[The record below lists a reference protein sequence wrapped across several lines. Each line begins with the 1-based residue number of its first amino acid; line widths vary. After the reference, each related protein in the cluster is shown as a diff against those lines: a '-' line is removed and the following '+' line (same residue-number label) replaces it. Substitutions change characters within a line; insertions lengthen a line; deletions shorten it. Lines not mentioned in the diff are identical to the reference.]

1 MSFQSIR
8 IQEFLSSCL
17 RLERLTNQYL
27 EINRAFTIDNF
38 EKIPK
43 EHEEIAEERAPLLP
57 RNRDE
62 VTKDNKIGRTSLQGS
77 GFNLTCTI
85 VDSGIMSLPANL
97 ENFGVVAGVVLIL
110 HAALLTVNS
119 AKHLGLSILHFL
131 FSTYYMHN

>member
-62 VTKDNKIGRTSLQGS
+62 VNKDNKIGRASFQGS
-77 GFNLTCTI
+77 GFNMTCII

-97 ENFGVVAGVVLIL
+97 ENFGGSVWCCCDCTCCKI
-110 HAALLTVNS
+110 
-119 AKHLGLSILHFL
+119 
-131 FSTYYMHN
+131 